1 MKKRVLSLL
10 LAGVMVF
17 SIVGCGPQKKQTE
30 GTSSPK
36 AETDAGG
43 SGKDGITISLW
54 KWIPTDG
61 VQLDAILE
69 AWEKDHPE
77 IHLDITHVG
86 EAGDVFQKYSAALPA
101 GEGPTVLAMQ
111 VGARANQFKEF
122 CEPLAPYA
130 EEKWGADWESLFLDT
145 ALEQCRWSGDD
156 YTVLPGGMT
165 AAPAIEYN
173 VNAFKKL
180 GITKVPETMDEVY
193 DIIEKSKADGQMI
206 PGVAIGAK
214 EGWTCRD
221 IYMSIMNQLAPGKIY
236 DAIEGKT
243 SFTDPEF
250 VEGMNIW
257 KEMFDKGFFAE
268 GSLGTALYPEIN
280 DNMMMGGTDGKK
292 YYIMENCGTWHGSS
306 MTKTTIEGE
315 AANGNCD
322 PDTHLGA
329 FPLPPVKEGC
339 KPNMVATVD
348 IAWGIN
354 KNATEE
360 EKKAAFEFVSWMAEG
375 KGHEVFSNTLQVL
388 PAAKDISLEEGI
400 ASLNGEDE
408 KEAVKMFQDYVE
420 NNSGAREIQYPD
432 VSNALDD
439 ALVSVASG
447 IMTPEEAL
455 ETVQTASAGMSR

>member
-1 MKKRVLSLL
+1 MLIKNINTVINKNSGGKEMKKRILSLL
-10 LAGVMVF
+10 LAGIMLF
-17 SIVGCGPQKKQTE
+17 SIVGCAPQKKQNE

-36 AETDAGG
+36 AETDAEE

-61 VQLDAILE
+61 VQ
-69 AWEKDHPE
+69 
-77 IHLDITHVG
+77 
-86 EAGDVFQKYSAALPA
+86 
-101 GEGPTVLAMQ
+101 
-111 VGARANQFKEF
+111 
-122 CEPLAPYA
+122 
-130 EEKWGADWESLFLDT
+130 
-145 ALEQCRWSGDD
+145 
-156 YTVLPGGMT
+156 
-165 AAPAIEYN
+165 
-173 VNAFKKL
+173 
-180 GITKVPETMDEVY
+180 
-193 DIIEKSKADGQMI
+193 
-206 PGVAIGAK
+206 
-214 EGWTCRD
+214 
-221 IYMSIMNQLAPGKIY
+221 KIY

-339 KPNMVATVD
+339 KSNMVATVD